1 MPNFKNL
8 YFSLQSSKHTIEVNF
23 SRYSF
28 DGSFA
33 IFFLLNS
40 LNSYT
45 WNTFQHTCLYTKIFI
60 DRIFNKISFKWHLFL
75 LNELRNTLKRISSST
90 VTSHVWRAR
99 ASGDVKE
106 GVLWTFYCCSPSALA
121 SVVSITRPRSELV
134 VPIWLRRTAR
144 EESIVRLWGWYGK
157 PLGAGAV
164 VYKCLWTPNWVDSTL
179 SFLNQSIS
187 IAPYKWWWRTSWVSV
202 DTVWEVK
209 TITNV
214 PSITISSM
222 SVVKQRFPVTACI
235 E

>member
-8 YFSLQSSKHTIEVNF
+8 YFSLQSFKHTIEVNF

-75 LNELRNTLKRISSST
+75 WNKNINILKRTSSST

-106 GVLWTFYCCSPSALA
+106 GVLWAFHCCGPPAVA
-121 SVVSITRPRSELV
+121 SVVSIAWPCSELV
-134 VPIWLRRTAR
+134 VPVRLRRTAR
-144 EESIVRLWGWYGK
+144 EESIGRLWGWYRK
-157 PLGAGAV
+157 PLSAGAV
-164 VYKCLWTPNWVDSTL
+164 VWISLCAPNWVDSTV
-179 SFLNQSIS
+179 SFLYQSIC
-187 IAPYKWWWRTSWVSV
+187 IAPYLF
-202 DTVWEVK
+202 
-209 TITNV
+209 IN
-214 PSITISSM
+214 
-222 SVVKQRFPVTACI
+222 A
-235 E
+235 